1 MPNVLEDLASG
12 IVVTE
17 FASDTGIAT
26 VANVSGWL
34 YENLGQVNT
43 YLYTDFTGVNASGTY
58 GVMDIEAQS
67 VLKELYLCNYYNK
80 EARNALRG
88 ITNSSVSGDNIL
100 SLKDGESAVTFI
112 NRNEVSKV
120 YRGLASDSMERVTR
134 LAAQYNIYQAQPR
147 QLGGI
152 DGSGAPLSFN
162 YGYRTY

>member
-17 FASDTGIAT
+17 FDSDTGIAT

-43 YLYTDFTGVNASGTY
+43 YLYTDFSGSNASGMY
-58 GVMDIEAQS
+58 GVMDTEAQN
-67 VLKELYLCNYYNK
+67 VLKELYLSNYYNK
-80 EARNALRG
+80 QARNALRG
-88 ITNSSVSGDNIL
+88 IVDSSVSGDNVL
-100 SLKDGESAVTFI
+100 SLRDGESSVTFI

-120 YRGLASDSMERVTR
+120 YKGMASDCMEKVTR
-134 LAAQYNIYQAQPR
+134 MAAQYNIYQAQPR

-152 DGSGAPLSFN
+152 DASGM
-162 YGYRTY
+162 GVVYR

>member
-17 FASDTGIAT
+17 FDSDTGIAN

-43 YLYTDFTGVNASGTY
+43 YLYTDFSGANASGMY
-58 GVMDIEAQS
+58 GVMDTEAQN
-67 VLKELYLCNYYNK
+67 VLKELYLSNYYNK
-80 EARNALRG
+80 QARNALRG
-88 ITNSSVSGDNIL
+88 IVDSSVSGDNVL
-100 SLKDGESAVTFI
+100 SLRDGESSVTFI

-120 YRGLASDSMERVTR
+120 YKGMASDCMEKVTR
-134 LAAQYNIYQAQPR
+134 MAAQYNIYQAQPR

-152 DGSGAPLSFN
+152 DASGIGLV
-162 YGYRTY
+162 YR

>member
-17 FASDTGIAT
+17 FDSDTGIAT

-43 YLYTDFTGVNASGTY
+43 YLYTDFSGANASGMY
-58 GVMDIEAQS
+58 GVMDTEAQN
-67 VLKELYLCNYYNK
+67 VLKELYLSNYYNK
-80 EARNALRG
+80 QARNALRG
-88 ITNSSVSGDNIL
+88 IVDSSVSGDNVL
-100 SLKDGESAVTFI
+100 SLRDGERSVTFI

-120 YRGLASDSMERVTR
+120 YKGMASDCMEKVTR
-134 LAAQYNIYQAQPR
+134 MAAQYNIYQAQPR

-152 DGSGAPLSFN
+152 DASGIGLV
-162 YGYRTY
+162 YR